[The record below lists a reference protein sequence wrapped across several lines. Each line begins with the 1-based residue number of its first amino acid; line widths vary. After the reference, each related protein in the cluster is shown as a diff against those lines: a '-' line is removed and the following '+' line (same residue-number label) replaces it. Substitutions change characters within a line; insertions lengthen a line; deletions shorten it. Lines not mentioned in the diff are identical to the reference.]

1 MLILLI
7 HTISALT
14 FNPIIHFSQLW
25 AINILNKSFWHFSGW
40 LWPTQHWIHWF
51 TSAWMQSNRN
61 CLFKLLD
68 LINSIYL
75 DLDFIWRKY
84 ASRSYKYFQKFMKE
98 IGQMTVHHLL
108 KTTGN
113 AFEMNSGTWVYIEE
127 SNHVLHIYFTSY
139 QPLHLIKLR
148 VESI

>member
-1 MLILLI
+1 
-7 HTISALT
+7 
-14 FNPIIHFSQLW
+14 
-25 AINILNKSFWHFSGW
+25 
-40 LWPTQHWIHWF
+40 
-51 TSAWMQSNRN
+51 
-61 CLFKLLD
+61 
-68 LINSIYL
+68 
-75 DLDFIWRKY
+75 
-84 ASRSYKYFQKFMKE
+84 MKE

-139 QPLHLIKLR
+139 QPLNLIKLR